1 MAARKWSAAQR
12 EQQRKAI
19 QQWKPW
25 EQSSGPV
32 SEQGKRK
39 SSRNAAT
46 GPVASDERIALKE
59 LNMLLKE
66 FRQRCRA

>member
-25 EQSSGPV
+25 EQSTGPV
-32 SEQGKRK
+32 SDQGKRK

-46 GPVASDERIALKE
+46 GPVIGSERMALKE
-59 LNMLLKE
+59 LNMLLKD
-66 FRQRCRA
+66 FRQRGGA